1 MYIIK
6 KDGLYLAGYQD
17 TGIRETDAKGN
28 YRSFLTGVYSSD
40 KRDAILVENYSLA
53 ELLGAVAVRVSE
65 NAKGGKKK

>member
-17 TGIRETDAKGN
+17 TGIRETDSKGN
-28 YRSFLTGVYSSD
+28 YRSFLTGIYSSD
-40 KRDAILVENYSLA
+40 RRDAMVVENYSLA
-53 ELLGAVAVRVSE
+53 ELLGAVAVKVSE